1 MASNN
6 ETVQLRACEYLTHSE
21 ASLLTA
27 ASPTSVVVIGGSAR
41 SGKTSLMAGVFSLLH
56 KGPIGAHSFAG
67 SRTLAG
73 FEQRC
78 HLATLNS
85 GLDEPDMERTKVSPE
100 ARFLHTNLRTAGVP
114 RKHQLLFCD
123 LPGEAFRDAANNAE
137 DCARLG
143 ILHRADNFTLLV
155 DGKKACDLRQR
166 QSAFT
171 MVENLLAQCLDQSML
186 DASSFV
192 QLVVSKWDLVQEA
205 GTSSEAFAHKKLE
218 RLEEMFKSRLGEL
231 CSFKIAVHAW
241 AKGGTDTHEDFV
253 RLLEKWIRL
262 RPLRERASASFVQSA
277 TNSEFDRFGKVQE
290 INR

>member
-1 MASNN
+1 MATIN
-6 ETVQLRACEYLTHSE
+6 ETIQLRGCEYLTHSE

-56 KGPIGAHSFAG
+56 KGPIGVHSFAG

-78 HLATLNS
+78 HLATMNS
-85 GLDEPDMERTKVSPE
+85 GLEEPDMERTKVSSE
-100 ARFLHTNLRTAGVP
+100 ERFLHTRLRTAGVP
-114 RKHQLLFCD
+114 RLRQLLFCD
-123 LPGEAFRDAANNAE
+123 LPGEVFRDAANNAE

-143 ILHRADNFTLLV
+143 VLHRADSFTLLV

-166 QSAFT
+166 QSAFS

-186 DASSFV
+186 DSSSFV
-192 QLVVSKWDLVQEA
+192 QLVVSKWDLVQTA
-205 GTSSEAFAHKKLE
+205 GPSSEEFAHNKLK

-241 AKGGTDTHEDFV
+241 ARGGTDTHEDFV

-262 RPLRERASASFVQSA
+262 RPLREKVSASVVQTTA
-277 TNSEFDRFGKVQE
+277 RNEFDRFGIVQE
-290 INR
+290 TNR